1 MKPFQNMVVG
11 YDGSPDALNA
21 VTWALDAARAV
32 QANVTIVHAIGL
44 IEHMHE
50 HLSRDTLPTALV
62 ALAQECDFDT
72 AALQWL
78 VEDGDAC
85 SVMLRMTDRR
95 LTQRSWSWVRAAK
108 ESEKVSSWAAP
119 VSNSSNIPRCRS
131 SSSHRVS
138 PSVEHVRTSMVG
150 FLHCVTVERDVVGL
164 GIVLVDTT
172 GCRPPVIHSLNHS
185 EATITERTM
194 GSTLRPGACPNYL
207 G

>member
-85 SVMLRMTDRR
+85 SVMLRMTDP
-95 LTQRSWSWVRAAK
+95 
-108 ESEKVSSWAAP
+108 P
-119 VSNSSNIPRCRS
+119 VNAEVLVVGSRGEGKREGLLLGSTSLELVEHSPVPVVVV
-131 SSSHRVS
+131 HRVS

-150 FLHCVTVERDVVGL
+150 FVARRTERFEVN
-164 GIVLVDTT
+164 
-172 GCRPPVIHSLNHS
+172 GCRPCVRGPSRRRV
-185 EATITERTM
+185 R
-194 GSTLRPGACPNYL
+194 STRDRSSSSNGRFRYRAPARCDFV
-207 G
+207 

>member
-1 MKPFQNMVVG
+1 MKPVQNMVVG

-21 VTWALDAARAV
+21 VRWALDAARAV

-85 SVMLRMTDRR
+85 SVMLRMTDP
-95 LTQRSWSWVRAAK
+95 
-108 ESEKVSSWAAP
+108 P
-119 VSNSSNIPRCRS
+119 VNAEVLVVGSRGEGKREGLLLGSTSLEL
-131 SSSHRVS
+131 
-138 PSVEHVRTSMVG
+138 VEHSPVP
-150 FLHCVTVERDVVGL
+150 VV
-164 GIVLVDTT
+164 VVPS
-172 GCRPPVIHSLNHS
+172 RF
-185 EATITERTM
+185 TER
-194 GSTLRPGACPNYL
+194 
-207 G
+207 